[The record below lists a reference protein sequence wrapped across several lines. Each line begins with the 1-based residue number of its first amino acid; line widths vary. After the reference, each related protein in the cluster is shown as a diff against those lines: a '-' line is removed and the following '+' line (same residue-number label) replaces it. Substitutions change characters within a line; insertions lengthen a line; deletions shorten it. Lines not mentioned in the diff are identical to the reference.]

1 MSKRRAPD
9 VYQIM
14 SIRTTRH
21 RCVLGGVLLAAI
33 TSACDSPG
41 GPDKNGPPELAYTVA
56 INGPAFVAP
65 GQSSAYTVDVRRP
78 DGQPVSIG
86 SVTWSSNKPLLL
98 RVDQAGIATAAVL
111 HGDAILQAEVKPAGQ
126 SGVARGSREILVQ
139 PEGTFRIVGT
149 VTENGTSGF
158 ALHGARLEARLS
170 EDLSAPM
177 VTYATT
183 TTDGRFWLY
192 AVPRDAF
199 IHVLLEGYRS
209 TITRVQLNA
218 HETRN
223 FRLELE
229 TPRLVVAGTYTMTVE
244 ASSCSQPP
252 LPENLRQRRYA
263 ATVAQDGAF
272 VNALLTEATFA
283 NVGGRVASRF
293 FARSQPS
300 GIQLDLPGYYPGDYY
315 YAASTPDVAE
325 LLPDGTVLV
334 LSGRGTLE
342 GTPGE
347 VSGTLGGSMRLYT
360 ADMGRVLGYCYSPR
374 VTLTRR

>member
-1 MSKRRAPD
+1 M
-9 VYQIM
+9 
-14 SIRTTRH
+14 
-21 RCVLGGVLLAAI
+21 LAAI

-41 GPDKNGPPELAYTVA
+41 GPDKPDPPDPNYTVA
-56 INGPAFVAP
+56 ILGPAFVAP
-65 GQSSAYTVDVRRP
+65 GQSSAYTVELRRP
-78 DGQPVSIG
+78 DGAPAPIG
-86 SVTWSSNKPLLL
+86 SVTWSSSKPLLL
-98 RVDQAGIATAAVL
+98 RVDPAGIATAAVL
-111 HGDAILQAEVKPAGQ
+111 HGDAILQAEVRPSGQ
-126 SGVARGSREILVQ
+126 SRTARGSREILVQ

-170 EDLSAPM
+170 DDLSAPI
-177 VTYATT
+177 VTYATA

-199 IHVLLEGYRS
+199 IHVWLEGYRS

-229 TPRLVVAGTYTMTVE
+229 TPRQVFTGTYTMTVD

-252 LPENLRQRRYA
+252 LPDHLRQRRYA
-263 ATVAQDGAF
+263 ATVAQDGPF

-293 FARSQPS
+293 FARAQTS
-300 GIQLDLPGYYPGDYY
+300 GIQLDLPGYHQGDYY

-342 GTPGE
+342 GTSGE
-347 VSGTLGGSMRLYT
+347 VSGTLGGNMRLYT
-360 ADMGRVLGYCYSPR
+360 ADMSRVLGYCYSPR
-374 VTLTRR
+374 LTLTRR